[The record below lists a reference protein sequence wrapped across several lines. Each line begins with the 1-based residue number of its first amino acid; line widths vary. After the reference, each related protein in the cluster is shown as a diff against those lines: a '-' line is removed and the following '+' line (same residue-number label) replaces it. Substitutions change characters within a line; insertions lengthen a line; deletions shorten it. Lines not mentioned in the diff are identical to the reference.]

1 MVLRMDIIGF
11 VNNPWFVGIAGGIFS
26 GLITTWIGRK
36 VFSGKDKKEYLQKV
50 EATNKEIVY
59 SLRSAISDA
68 IHHDRKVILS
78 LMAATARKNGVLLKD
93 IYTIKEITEDLIK
106 EVIDSSFIPSDYKKN
121 FCETLSKIYLHAEP
135 ATEESSENYIYA
147 KEQAAHLSRK
157 NESIIASAT
166 TLLGVMVALLTF
178 ALSFIQSG
186 SSALDTL
193 REALF
198 FGIGPAISKV
208 FPVAFPAFIAL
219 VSMMILVI
227 MKTVINKKEKTFFLS
242 AEPQENKNSKTKNA
256 KKESGDE
263 KDSK

>member
-1 MVLRMDIIGF
+1 MDIIGF

-26 GLITTWIGRK
+26 GLITTGLVAR
-36 VFSGKDKKEYLQKV
+36 FSGKDKKEYLLKV

-135 ATEESSENYIYA
+135 ATEESSEKYIYE

-157 NESIIASAT
+157 TKVS
-166 TLLGVMVALLTF
+166 LRVLQLFLALW
-178 ALSFIQSG
+178 
-186 SSALDTL
+186 
-193 REALF
+193 
-198 FGIGPAISKV
+198 
-208 FPVAFPAFIAL
+208 
-219 VSMMILVI
+219 
-227 MKTVINKKEKTFFLS
+227 
-242 AEPQENKNSKTKNA
+242 
-256 KKESGDE
+256 
-263 KDSK
+263 